1 MAILITTLHTSCDPR
16 RATEFIACLKANLAH
31 PAINAVKVLLETK
44 SDGDYGL
51 LKDIQHEKLEII
63 TTDKRPFFSDLF
75 KIANQCGDNQVA
87 IICNGDI
94 YFDEDS
100 NLERAHEIDSRQFWT
115 ISRYNEHKSEKWVL
129 HHRAAEGSHD
139 AWIFRTPIRQ
149 FPADYH
155 LGILGCDA
163 IIAQRAVEA
172 GLLVANPCLTILL
185 RHLHRYNIRN
195 NTLDKKSRSYWD
207 EQDYLKLG
215 IGAYCAPPATLES
228 PVICSKRSFRYILM
242 SMIGA
247 WLLPIYRS
255 KPVQKQVSYMKK
267 MIRA

>member
-1 MAILITTLHTSCDPR
+1 MAIIITTLHTSCDPL
-16 RATEFIACLKANLAH
+16 RAIEFVTCLKTNLAH
-31 PAINAVKVLLETK
+31 PAIDAIKVLLETK
-44 SDGDYGL
+44 SDNNYGF

-63 TTDKRPFFSDLF
+63 TTDRRPFFSDLF
-75 KIANQCGDNQVA
+75 KIANQFGDNQVA

-100 NLERAHEIDSRQFWT
+100 NLERAYEIDSRQFWT
-115 ISRYNEHKSEKWVL
+115 ISRYNEHQGGKWAL
-129 HHRAAEGSHD
+129 HHRAVEGSCD
-139 AWIFRTPIRQ
+139 CWIFRTPIRQ
-149 FPADYH
+149 FPGDYH

-172 GLLVANPCLTILL
+172 GLLVANPCLTITI
-185 RHLHRYNIRN
+185 RHLHRSNIRN
-195 NTLDKKSRSYWD
+195 NTLDKKSRSYWN

-215 IGAYCAPPATLES
+215 IGTYCAPPTTLES
-228 PVICSKRSFRYILM
+228 PVICSNKSFRYFLM
-242 SMIGA
+242 SMIGR

-255 KPVQKQVSYMKK
+255 KPVQKQVSSIKK